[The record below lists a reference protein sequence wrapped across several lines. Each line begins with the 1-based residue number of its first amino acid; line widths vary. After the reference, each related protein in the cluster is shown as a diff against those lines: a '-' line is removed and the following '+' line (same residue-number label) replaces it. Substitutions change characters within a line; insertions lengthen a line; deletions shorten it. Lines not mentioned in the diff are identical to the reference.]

1 MSLRSVPCQIKS
13 LRDQL
18 QLLEGKCQLLE
29 VEIVDVGER
38 NKTRKELNKLL
49 HQEVLYWHQR
59 SRVAWLR
66 DGDRNTRFFH
76 ASASHRRKVNTIEKS
91 KDNNDIWVNTGSGIS
106 EVAA

>member
-1 MSLRSVPCQIKS
+1 M
-13 LRDQL
+13 
-18 QLLEGKCQLLE
+18 
-29 VEIVDVGER
+29 DVGER
-38 NKTRKELNKLL
+38 NKTQHELNKLL
-49 HQEVLYWHQR
+49 HQEELYWRQR

-76 ASASHRRKVNTIEKS
+76 ASASHRRRVNIIEKS